1 MPFYGARADGGIHLF
16 LERVRKEHH
25 MPSIERVPL
34 AMLVLRLGVFV
45 VMAIFTID
53 KLFTVERAITALQ
66 HFPLHP
72 LNVFLN
78 FTFIG
83 GLTKPVMYAVGVI
96 ELAIIVGFLLGF
108 KKRITYGAVLLFH
121 AISTI
126 STYNMYVTPFEG
138 VHLLYFAAWPMLAA
152 CFVLYYLRDLDTKW
166 VIEKGRSA

>member
-1 MPFYGARADGGIHLF
+1 MAS
-16 LERVRKEHH
+16 V
-25 MPSIERVPL
+25 ERVPL

-53 KLFTVERAITALQ
+53 KFVNVERAITALQ
-66 HFPLHP
+66 EFSLHP
-72 LNVFLN
+72 LIFFTN
-78 FTFIG
+78 FAFIG
-83 GLTKPVMYAVGVI
+83 GLTKPVMYAAGVI

-126 STYNMYVTPFEG
+126 STYQKYVTPFEG

-152 CFVLYYLRDLDTKW
+152 SFALYYLRDLDTKW

>member
-1 MPFYGARADGGIHLF
+1 
-16 LERVRKEHH
+16 
-25 MPSIERVPL
+25 MPSVERVPL

-78 FTFIG
+78 FAFIG
-83 GLTKPVMYAVGVI
+83 GFTKPVMYAVGVI

-108 KKRITYGAVLLFH
+108 KKRMTYGAVLLFH

-152 CFVLYYLRDLDTKW
+152 SFALYYLRDLDTKW